1 MEKIGEILRNT
12 RIEKGLS
19 YQEIET
25 DTRIRCRYLE
35 ALEDENWDIL
45 PEDVYTKGF
54 LSSYARYLG
63 LNPHKMLDMYKQNV
77 ALPPDPQP
85 SVQKIELPGRP
96 RWKMGLVVGIVAI
109 IILVFSQ
116 YLYRSIFTPAPS
128 LTVNNPAPP
137 TTQGSDDPAAT
148 QPAVNPTPAD
158 DPAEA
163 EVESLALRI
172 KTVQG
177 ACWIR
182 VKNNDQTVY
191 EGTLAKGEERI
202 FPDLENVVFTLGNAG
217 SVQVF
222 LNDQD
227 LGPLGSLKQVVT
239 KRYVLEDN
247 AIKDISS

>member
-35 ALEDENWDIL
+35 ALEDENWDLL

-77 ALPPDPQP
+77 ALTPEPQP

-96 RWKMGLVVGIVAI
+96 RWKMGLVVGIIAI

-128 LTVNNPAPP
+128 LTANNPGPS
-137 TTQGSDDPAAT
+137 TNQGSDNLPAT
-148 QPAVNPTPAD
+148 QPSVDTTPAD
-158 DPAEA
+158 DPAEI
-163 EVESLALRI
+163 ESLALRI

-191 EGTLAKGEERI
+191 EGTLANGEERI

-227 LGPLGSLKQVVT
+227 LGSLGSLKQVVT
-239 KRYVLEDN
+239 KRYVLENN
-247 AIKDISS
+247 AIKDVSS